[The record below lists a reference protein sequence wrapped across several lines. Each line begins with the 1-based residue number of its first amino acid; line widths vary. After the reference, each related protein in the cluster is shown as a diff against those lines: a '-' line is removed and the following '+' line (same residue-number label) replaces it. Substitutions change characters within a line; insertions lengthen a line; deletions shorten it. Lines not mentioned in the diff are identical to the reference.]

1 MTALSPAS
9 ARAPAAGQQSRGPD
23 CSLILGIDPG
33 LYGALAL
40 YDPATGALSISDVP
54 TLNVGKAGKRKIIVD
69 EYALARVV
77 DDVAGKVSEVWLE
90 KVGTMP
96 GEGPVGAFSFGRT
109 YGLIRGICCANFLPI
124 HDVTPQSWR
133 ASVKVVGNKDCSRQ
147 RASALFP
154 RSAHLWTL
162 KKHAD
167 RSEAALIAYHGALQR
182 HVREDVPLR
191 ATAGRVLA

>member
-1 MTALSPAS
+1 MTA
-9 ARAPAAGQQSRGPD
+9 
-23 CSLILGIDPG
+23 SLILGIDPG

-40 YDPATGALSISDVP
+40 YDPDTGKLSVFDVP
-54 TLNVGKAGKRKIIVD
+54 TLNVGVGKKRKIVVD
-69 EYALARVV
+69 EYALARSI
-77 DDVAGKVSEVWLE
+77 DDVAATVSEVWLE

-124 HDVTPQSWR
+124 HDVTPQTWR
-133 ASVKVVGNKDCSRQ
+133 ASQKVVGNKDCSRQ

-154 RSAHLWTL
+154 KSAHLWVL

-167 RSEAALIAYHGALQR
+167 RSEAALIARHGALQR
-182 HVREDVPLR
+182 HTTQAEVGSAR
-191 ATAGRVLA
+191 AVLQFNRGPGHGIE